1 MPKARAL
8 LVGHGRKKFAE
19 ESLGQKG
26 DYRLDGE
33 SDTESDEQE
42 NLVVIDWFFVKRNC
56 WS

>member
-1 MPKARAL
+1 
-8 LVGHGRKKFAE
+8 VGHGRKKFAE

-56 WS
+56 